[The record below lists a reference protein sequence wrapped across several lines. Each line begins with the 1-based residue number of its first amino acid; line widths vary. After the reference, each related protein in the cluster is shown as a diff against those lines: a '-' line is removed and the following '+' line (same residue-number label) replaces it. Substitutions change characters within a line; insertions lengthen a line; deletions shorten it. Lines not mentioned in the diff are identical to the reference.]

1 MAGNQREG
9 PAYLDIAELDARQL
23 GRDAAMVTVRW
34 VCRRPD
40 GSTIWDFADS
50 YLVALEQAGGAS
62 SVTWCTPRAHGP
74 SEGSHEHVDDLA
86 DGDRVAAVVVL
97 LPGGLDRAVAPVG
110 VAEAFVQAAGVVV
123 VQADADG

>member
-1 MAGNQREG
+1 
-9 PAYLDIAELDARQL
+9 
-23 GRDAAMVTVRW
+23 V
-34 VCRRPD
+34 D
-40 GSTIWDFADS
+40 GLT
-50 YLVALEQAGGAS
+50 
-62 SVTWCTPRAHGP
+62 
-74 SEGSHEHVDDLA
+74 